1 MFKSIY
7 ILLLLLFACN
17 TGGNSHPAPTTTI
30 VDSLSPLSVEGTQ
43 LVDKQGDPVVLR
55 GVSFGWHN
63 WWPRFYNAGAVKWL
77 KEDWNANVVRAAMG
91 VEPEGAYLDN
101 SDWSIEKVEAV
112 VEAAIKS
119 EMYVIIDWHSHHIH
133 LEEAKDFFKKMAT
146 KYGSYPNVIY
156 EIYNEPES
164 DTWQEV
170 KTYSEEVIKV
180 IRESDPDNL
189 ILVGSPHW
197 DQDVHLAADDP
208 VTGYDNLMY
217 TLHFYAATHKD
228 FLRKRA
234 DYALAKGLPL
244 FVSECASMEASGDGE
259 IDLESWQAWYEWMES
274 NQISWLAWSI
284 SDKDETCSMLHPSA
298 SSAGK
303 WQEGDLK
310 KWAQLVKAYLKND
323 VKSTK
328 TN

>member
-1 MFKSIY
+1 MNKLFSLLM
-7 ILLLLLFACN
+7 ILLLGCSAS
-17 TGGNSHPAPTTTI
+17 TDGRPASQATDNDI
-30 VDSLSPLSVEGTQ
+30 ISPLSVEGIQ
-43 LVDKQGDPVVLR
+43 LVDDQGNPIMLR

-63 WWPRFYNAGAVKWL
+63 WWPRFYNAGVVKWL
-77 KEDWNANVVRAAMG
+77 KEDWKANVVRAAMG

-101 SDWSIEKVEAV
+101 PDWSINKVEAV
-112 VEAAIKS
+112 VEAAI
-119 EMYVIIDWHSHHIH
+119 EAEVYVIIDWHSHHIH

-146 KYGSYPNVIY
+146 KYGNHPNVIY

-170 KTYSEEVIKV
+170 KAYSEEVIKV
-180 IRESDPDNL
+180 IREIDPDNL

-197 DQDVHLAADDP
+197 GQDVHLAADDP
-208 VTGYDNLMY
+208 IVGYDNIMY

-234 DYALAKGLPL
+234 DYALGKGLPL
-244 FVSECASMEASGDGE
+244 FVSECASMEATGDGE
-259 IDLESWQAWYEWMES
+259 INQESWQAWYDWMEE

-303 WQEGDLK
+303 WQAGDLK
-310 KWAQLVKAYLKND
+310 EWAKLVKTYLNR
-323 VKSTK
+323 
-328 TN
+328 